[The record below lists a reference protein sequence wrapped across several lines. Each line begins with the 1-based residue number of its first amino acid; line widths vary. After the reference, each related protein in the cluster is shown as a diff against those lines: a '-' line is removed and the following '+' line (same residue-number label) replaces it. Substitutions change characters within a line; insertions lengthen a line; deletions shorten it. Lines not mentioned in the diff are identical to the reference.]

1 MKKTFKFFNAKKQ
14 FMKNSYN
21 WQRFFNFEGPKVKY
35 FQIFLSFFPF
45 AYKRFV
51 SFFDEFFIQTEEVIV
66 FFIAFNTT
74 IFRVVTQI
82 VVIPV
87 HELTGK
93 IIEGFENVYNHLLE
107 TLIDFPL
114 FNFLIFSTLSLICF
128 GYFVDD
134 AELML
139 FFSCTLV
146 VLIAGSYINEL
157 LDSILEEY
165 STSIIFSLFEKFS
178 IQVEACAFE
187 KEINTRLKLLDE
199 FLFYSV
205 IFVEQQ
211 LSEYTNLQNVL
222 FSYHY
227 SKVVESNI
235 VSDAEELFTKD
246 HLEALTNFLELE
258 KFVITY
264 LIFELLSDEYEISN

>member
-1 MKKTFKFFNAKKQ
+1 MKS
-14 FMKNSYN
+14 SYN
-21 WQRFFNFEGPKVKY
+21 WYRFFNFESPKVKY

-51 SFFDEFFIQTEEVIV
+51 SFFDEFFLQTEEVLI

-93 IIEGFENVYNHLLE
+93 IIEGFENVYNNLLE

-134 AELML
+134 AELIL

-146 VLIAGSYINEL
+146 VLIGGSYINEV
-157 LDSILEEY
+157 LDNTLEEY
-165 STSIIFSLFEKFS
+165 STSIIFALFEKFS
-178 IQVEACAFE
+178 IQVEAYTFE
-187 KEINTRLKLLDE
+187 NEMNTRLKLIDE

-211 LSEYTNLQNVL
+211 LSEYTSMQNTL
-222 FSYHY
+222 FVHHY
-227 SKVVESNI
+227 SKITEANI
-235 VSDAEELFTKD
+235 IADGEEFFNKN

-258 KFVITY
+258 KFVLTY
-264 LIFELLSDEYEISN
+264 LVFELLNDEYEISN